1 MMTLQIQCMAIYQLN
16 RRLCKMED
24 LTTAISMFGYTVIFG
39 IIGIVLYTMFK
50 NNSKNRRKGD
60 K

>member
-1 MMTLQIQCMAIYQLN
+1 
-16 RRLCKMED
+16 MED
-24 LTTAISMFGYTVIFG
+24 LTTAIAMFGYTVIFG
-39 IIGIVLYTMFK
+39 VIGIILYGAFK